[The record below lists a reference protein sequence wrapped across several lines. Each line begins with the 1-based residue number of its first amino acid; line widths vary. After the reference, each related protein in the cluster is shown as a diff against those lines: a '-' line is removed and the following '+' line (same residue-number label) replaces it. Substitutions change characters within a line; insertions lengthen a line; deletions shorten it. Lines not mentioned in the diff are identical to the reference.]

1 MYFGHSTEIRLQT
14 FRTLSLR
21 QSELMLIFAS
31 SAVVTFSISF
41 RNFNTVFGEVV
52 KCTI

>member
-1 MYFGHSTEIRLQT
+1 MYFGHSTEIRLLT

-21 QSELMLIFAS
+21 QSELMLIFTS
-31 SAVVTFSISF
+31 STVVTFSISF
-41 RNFNTVFGEVV
+41 RNLNTVFGEIV